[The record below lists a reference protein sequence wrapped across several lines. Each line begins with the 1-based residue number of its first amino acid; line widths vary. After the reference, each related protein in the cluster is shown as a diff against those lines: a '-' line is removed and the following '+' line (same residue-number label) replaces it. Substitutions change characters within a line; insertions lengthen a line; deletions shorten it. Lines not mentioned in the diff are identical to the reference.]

1 MAEFLCSP
9 TKTLDTMIEA
19 FEIVGDGDA
28 INYGSFWPYGLCYDF
43 MAKVRVPG
51 VDLAENEM
59 WQVEEKELLA
69 REDYERIVALGW
81 PEFFDRC
88 MKERILD
95 DVPAERLP
103 PSWKFPD
110 VRSAWSER
118 GVPVLS
124 GGDVTTPIELLCG
137 ARSFFEFFIDLAEIP
152 DVVEAAMEAI
162 VPHLTARTV
171 RAAEQR
177 GYPAIWVGGWHG
189 APACSPPKCGG
200 DSFGGTSAGS
210 YTRSWT
216 RG

>member
-1 MAEFLCSP
+1 
-9 TKTLDTMIEA
+9 
-19 FEIVGDGDA
+19 
-28 INYGSFWPYGLCYDF
+28 
-43 MAKVRVPG
+43 
-51 VDLAENEM
+51 
-59 WQVEEKELLA
+59 
-69 REDYERIVALGW
+69 VALGW
-81 PEFFDRC
+81 PEFFDLF

-124 GGDVTTPIELLCG
+124 GGDVTTPIELPCG

-177 GYPAIWVGGWHG
+177 GYPAVWVGGWHG

-210 YTRSWT
+210 CTRSWT

>member
-1 MAEFLCSP
+1 MRITILGLPPCVTDTVMAEFLCSP

-81 PEFFDRC
+81 PEFFDLF

-124 GGDVTTPIELLCG
+124 RRGDQQVSGSP
-137 ARSFFEFFIDLAEIP
+137 A
-152 DVVEAAMEAI
+152 
-162 VPHLTARTV
+162 ARTPSSDD
-171 RAAEQR
+171 A
-177 GYPAIWVGGWHG
+177 
-189 APACSPPKCGG
+189 S
-200 DSFGGTSAGS
+200 
-210 YTRSWT
+210 
-216 RG
+216 